1 MAGNNNHSEDSFPEP
16 TYDEMEAS
24 LGRRKRRRK
33 PTNQSKRESSLIF
46 GTKRNLLWISSAVVA
61 FLFLCGGVACYFTEP
76 RCTETLEEV
85 LALQS
90 EILHLAPLPGHQPIS
105 ACRHSSWGRKI
116 KVAVFGKESL
126 PINSL
131 MIIETQHPKVTDTDL
146 DEAFARKTAKSG
158 PDQPEF
164 SETRLIMVEGQQ
176 RSFQF
181 SKQMIETGPGT
192 EVPTWTVYGIVFSKS
207 GTATLY
213 LTVPESEYDEAAV
226 IRMLESIHR

>member
-1 MAGNNNHSEDSFPEP
+1 MAGNNHDSDDSLPEP
-16 TYDEMEAS
+16 TYDEVEAS
-24 LGRRKRRRK
+24 LGPRKRKRK
-33 PTNQSKRESSLIF
+33 PLTPTRRREGFAIGSKKF
-46 GTKRNLLWISSAVVA
+46 LLGISAAVVA
-61 FLFLCGGVACYFTEP
+61 FLLLCSGIAYYLSEP
-76 RCTETLEEV
+76 RCTENPEEV

-90 EILHLAPLPGHQPIS
+90 EILHLDPLPGHQPMS

-116 KVAVFGKESL
+116 KVVGFGKKSIL
-126 PINSL
+126 INSL

-146 DEAFARKTAKSG
+146 DEAFARNTAKSG

-164 SETRLIMVEGQQ
+164 SETKLIMIEGQQ

-181 SKQMIETGPGT
+181 SKQMTKTGPGT

>member
-1 MAGNNNHSEDSFPEP
+1 M
-16 TYDEMEAS
+16 
-24 LGRRKRRRK
+24 
-33 PTNQSKRESSLIF
+33 
-46 GTKRNLLWISSAVVA
+46 
-61 FLFLCGGVACYFTEP
+61 
-76 RCTETLEEV
+76 

-90 EILHLAPLPGHQPIS
+90 EILHLDPLPGHQPMS

-116 KVAVFGKESL
+116 KLAGFGKESL

-131 MIIETQHPKVTDTDL
+131 MIIETQHPKVTNADL
-146 DEAFARKTAKSG
+146 DEAFARNTANSG

-164 SETRLIMVEGQQ
+164 SETKLIMVEGQQ

-181 SKQMIETGPGT
+181 SKQLTKTGLGT
-192 EVPTWTVYGIVFSKS
+192 EVRTWTVYGIVFSKS